1 VALIGGS
8 LVLKDNV
15 DVSKQDFFMADPITP
30 QVSDR
35 ICKHMNEDH
44 AEAVALYARLYGD
57 TPAAT
62 QAEMQSIDPEGMTL
76 MAQVDGTAIPVR
88 IRFDHVLQDSE
99 DAHQTL
105 IAMVRQ
111 ARQPQK

>member
-1 VALIGGS
+1 
-8 LVLKDNV
+8 
-15 DVSKQDFFMADPITP
+15 MADPITP

-44 AEAVALYARLYGD
+44 ADAVAIYAQTYGGV
-57 TPAAT
+57 PHAASA
-62 QAEMQSIDPEGMTL
+62 QMLAIDPRGMDL
-76 MAQVDGTAIPVR
+76 AVQAADDNLNVR
-88 IRFDHVLQDSE
+88 VPFERELQDSE

-111 ARQPQK
+111 ARSR